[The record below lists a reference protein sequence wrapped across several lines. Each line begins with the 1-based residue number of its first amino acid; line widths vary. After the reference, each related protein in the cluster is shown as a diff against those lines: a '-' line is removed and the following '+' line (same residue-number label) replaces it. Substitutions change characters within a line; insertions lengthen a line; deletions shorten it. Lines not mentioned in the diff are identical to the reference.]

1 MEMAKK
7 FSELR
12 AKMSPA
18 ARAES
23 AQIAAEL
30 RKELPLHQLRQAL
43 KLSQEQVAEELGVT
57 QAAVSRLEHRPD
69 LFVSTLRRFIEAMGG
84 ELELRARFPTG
95 TVTLADLGIVG
106 HEARG

>member
-1 MEMAKK
+1 MAKK
-7 FSELR
+7 FSELQ

-18 ARAES
+18 AKAE
-23 AQIAAEL
+23 AARVAAEL

-43 KLSQEQVAEELGVT
+43 KLSQEKVAEELGVT

-84 ELELRARFPTG
+84 ELEVRAHFPTG
-95 TVTLADLGIVG
+95 TVTLADLGMVG
-106 HEARG
+106 HAAR